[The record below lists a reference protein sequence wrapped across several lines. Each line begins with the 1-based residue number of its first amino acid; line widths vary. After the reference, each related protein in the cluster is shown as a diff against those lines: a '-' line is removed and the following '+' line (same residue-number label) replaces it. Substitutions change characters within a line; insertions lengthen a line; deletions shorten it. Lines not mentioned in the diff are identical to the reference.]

1 MAAVRGGSE
10 GEGDSIVKRSAAG
23 VDPVEGEEGV
33 LPGRRPH
40 GWGREQ
46 SIRACLDLLPTG
58 SCQRRLGPEASAG
71 REVQD

>member
-33 LPGRRPH
+33 
-40 GWGREQ
+40 
-46 SIRACLDLLPTG
+46 CLGGDPLVG
-58 SCQRRLGPEASAG
+58 AGNIASGLA
-71 REVQD
+71 